1 MSGIINNN
9 SSANTVY
16 KNFSR
21 NSAMQTS
28 SMEKLATGLR
38 INRASDDAAGLAI
51 SETLRREIKDTKV
64 AGDNVANATN
74 FINVADGYLQTVH
87 DIYGRMS
94 ELAVRAGDGTLSPI
108 DQAHVKTEYDALNS
122 EITNLA
128 TNGKFNGLQVFD
140 GNARQFTVDSTG
152 ATFSISAGS
161 MAVITA
167 PGVMGAGSDGTAE
180 LALVTA
186 AVGAVA
192 TQRASLGAE
201 QSQLNFKTTGLE
213 NYAEN
218 AGAYESR
225 IRDVDVAKESTNLS
239 KSQILV
245 QASTAMLT
253 QANQSSQGVLAL
265 LKQ

>member
-21 NSAMQTS
+21 NTMMQAS
-28 SMEKLATGLR
+28 SMEKLATGQR

-51 SETLRREIKDTKV
+51 SETLRREVKDTKI

-87 DIYGRMS
+87 DIFGRMS
-94 ELAVRAGDGTLSPI
+94 ELAVRAGDGTLSAT
-108 DQAHVKTEYDALNS
+108 DLANVKTEYDKLNS
-122 EITNLA
+122 EITNIG
-128 TNGKFNGLQVFD
+128 TNGKFNGSQVFN
-140 GNARQFTVDSTG
+140 GSARQFTVDSTG
-152 ATFSISAGS
+152 TTFNISAGS
-161 MAVITA
+161 MAAVAA
-167 PGVMGAGSDGTAE
+167 PGVMTAGSNGTAE
-180 LALVTA
+180 LALVTT
-186 AVGAVA
+186 AVGAIA

-201 QSQLNFKTTGLE
+201 QSQLNFKTIGLE